1 MKVAVRDSD
10 AFQSLPPRE
19 VAAYLRGRGW
29 NEISRLGTKGSVWVL
44 RTDDHDEYEL
54 LLPLDRTL
62 RDFKVRM
69 SEVLATLEQAEQR
82 SQLEILQDLSTV
94 AGDLVRIRLD
104 RLDVHNGTIP
114 LDVGVK
120 LIESV
125 RDLVA
130 AAACAAVAPKPYYQA
145 RRPAQVVEYMQK
157 VRLGQTQQG
166 SYVVNVL
173 SRVPPEVA
181 VGQMQLPFATPPEDP
196 YERKVTTTLAS
207 GLAVAR
213 GTIDSYGSID
223 DVQRIVAHGVSSN
236 LCEALAAIGRDESVQ
251 EVDISFAWATT
262 RPLSRSVP
270 HSLVFPSDSIP
281 VIGEF
286 GRILRDTAPHEDV
299 EVAGVVT
306 KLERQGEQDE
316 GTATIFGTVDG
327 APRKVRVYLQGADH
341 TRAIEA
347 YRDRLPVTCVG
358 DLVKDGQSFVLRNPR
373 GFMLAGDSEG

>member
-1 MKVAVRDSD
+1 VKVAVRDSD

-29 NEISRLGTKGSVWVL
+29 NEVSRLGAKGSVWVL
-44 RTDDHDEYEL
+44 RTDDQDEYEL
-54 LLPLDRTL
+54 LLPLDRSL

-69 SEVLATLEQAEQR
+69 SEVLTTLEQAEQR

-145 RRPAQVVEYMQK
+145 RRPSQVVEYMQK

-196 YERKVTTTLAS
+196 YERKVTMTLAS

-213 GTIDSYGSID
+213 GTIDSYSSIA
-223 DVQRIVAHGVSSN
+223 DVQQIVAHGVSSN
-236 LCEALAAIGRDESVQ
+236 LCEALAAIGRDESAQ
-251 EVDISFAWATT
+251 EVDISFAWATGHGEWT
-262 RPLSRSVP
+262 KWVRPEELDRIWEERRPL
-270 HSLVFPSDSIP
+270 
-281 VIGEF
+281 
-286 GRILRDTAPHEDV
+286 
-299 EVAGVVT
+299 
-306 KLERQGEQDE
+306 
-316 GTATIFGTVDG
+316 
-327 APRKVRVYLQGADH
+327 
-341 TRAIEA
+341 
-347 YRDRLPVTCVG
+347 
-358 DLVKDGQSFVLRNPR
+358 
-373 GFMLAGDSEG
+373 